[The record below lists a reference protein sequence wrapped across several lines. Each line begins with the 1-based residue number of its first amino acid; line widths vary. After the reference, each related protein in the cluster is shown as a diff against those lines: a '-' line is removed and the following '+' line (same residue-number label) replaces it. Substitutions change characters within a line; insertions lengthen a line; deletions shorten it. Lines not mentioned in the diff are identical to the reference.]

1 MNPPESAAGGTRP
14 IRVAHFTTVDLSL
27 WFLLRTELVAGL
39 EAGHEVLGIS
49 AAGAFVPEIE
59 SLGIRHVAVPGL
71 TRAWSLASDLQA
83 AVGLW
88 RILPGLQLDVLHT
101 HTPKAGLMGR
111 VIGRLRGVPVVVNTC
126 HGLFATNQ
134 DRWAKRAIVYGSEVF
149 AAQFSDA
156 ELFQNPEDCRILSR
170 FPGRK
175 RGELVGNGIDLAT
188 FVFDPK
194 ARTRVRE
201 ELGVAADELLVGCVG
216 RQVAEKGIREFAE
229 AARTLTDK
237 AKFVWVGP
245 LDTART
251 DPIDLDLEGVVF
263 TGERHDLPAIYSALD
278 IFVLPSY
285 REGFPRSAMEA
296 AAIGRAMVLTDIR
309 GCREIGRDGHEAL
322 FVPPRDT
329 ASLVTAIERL
339 LSDPKLRDCLGAAA
353 NKRALEAFDQRIIAQ
368 RSFGAYAAVGK
379 RKGFA
384 WADGLTLAGRR
395 LPHSEEPPSST
406 ATDLNP

>member
-1 MNPPESAAGGTRP
+1 MNPPESATGGTRP

-71 TRAWSLASDLQA
+71 TRSWSLASDLRA

-88 RILPGLQLDVLHT
+88 RMLPGLQLDVLHT

-126 HGLFATNQ
+126 HGLFATDH
-134 DRWAKRAIVYGSEVF
+134 DRWSKRAIVYGSEVF

-156 ELFQNPEDCRILSR
+156 ELFQNPEDCRVLAR
-170 FPGRK
+170 FPGTK
-175 RGELVGNGIDLAT
+175 RGEVVGNGIDLAT

-201 ELGVAADELLVGCVG
+201 ELGVTTDDLLVGGVG

-229 AARTLTDK
+229 AARTLPDR

-251 DPIDLDLEGVVF
+251 DSIDLDLEGVMF
-263 TGERHDLPAIYSALD
+263 TGQRHDMPAIYSALD

-296 AAIGRAMVLTDIR
+296 AACGRPMVLTDIR
-309 GCREIGRDGHEAL
+309 GCREIGRHGHEAL

-339 LSDPKLRDCLGAAA
+339 LSDPGLRDRLGAAA
-353 NKRALEAFDQRIIAQ
+353 NKRAREAFDQRIIAQ

-379 RKGFA
+379 RKGLA
-384 WADGLTLAGRR
+384 WADSLTVPGL
-395 LPHSEEPPSST
+395 
-406 ATDLNP
+406 